1 MPFRRR
7 LLAALACTGV
17 GAACSSGGGDS
28 ATAGPTDATT
38 TTPGL
43 PAGETVPGPG
53 EPVPAPG
60 APVPAPVPP
69 ASPVPAAPVWV
80 VGAELLPLRPD
91 GLGEIL
97 PTPAVLVDRRL
108 PTADLLPPPASG
120 AFESTIG
127 PVDNAV
133 RARMGGTLADGC
145 PVGPDDLR
153 YLTMSFRGFDGR
165 AHTGEMVVHA
175 EEAEDVVSVF
185 RRLFEAD
192 FPLEEMR
199 LITDADV
206 AAPPTGDGNN
216 SGAFIC
222 RAVRGGTRFSAHASG
237 LAIDVNPFHNPYQ
250 RDDIVLP
257 ERASAYLD
265 RGNVRPGMI
274 LRGDVVTEAFADI
287 GWTWGGDFGSVIDTM
302 HFSATGG

>member
-1 MPFRRR
+1 M
-7 LLAALACTGV
+7 
-17 GAACSSGGGDS
+17 AACSSGDDD
-28 ATAGPTDATT
+28 TAAVAPADATVSPASDPPASVVPPA
-38 TTPGL
+38 PG
-43 PAGETVPGPG
+43 
-53 EPVPAPG
+53 VPAPG
-60 APVPAPVPP
+60 VAPTPP
-69 ASPVPAAPVWV
+69 AAPAPAAPVWV

-108 PTADLLPPPASG
+108 PTTDLLPPPASG
-120 AFESTIG
+120 SFESTIA
-127 PVDNAV
+127 PVDDAV
-133 RARMGGTLADGC
+133 RARMGGTFAPGC
-145 PVGPDDLR
+145 PVAVEDLR
-153 YLTMSFRGFDGR
+153 YLTMSFRGFDGL
-165 AHTGEMVVHA
+165 AHTGDMVVHA

-216 SGAFIC
+216 TGAFIC
-222 RAVRGGTRFSAHASG
+222 RAVRGGSRFSAHASG

-265 RGNVRPGMI
+265 RTDVRPGMI
-274 LRGDVVTEAFADI
+274 LRGDVVTQAFADI
-287 GWTWGGDFGSVIDTM
+287 GWTWGGDFGSVTDTM